1 MRDRRLGHRP
11 AGGRRA
17 GNYRPRNAFR
27 YVFRTIKVLSL
38 CSCLLIG
45 TAASQEAPVPG
56 TDPTA
61 LKYTT
66 DIRGTG
72 DPRADTAL
80 RAVSQLV
87 QLQEQAPTSAFGVV
101 NRARADQDRF
111 VQALQSEGYWAPT
124 LRVTINGLPLDTP
137 DLSDRLENAGNRAV
151 PIVVA
156 TDKGEPYRIGSI
168 SVRSVTPEG
177 DGAVKAA
184 AVDLG
189 VAVGDPARAEPILAA
204 ERRLLDRL
212 LASGH
217 PLAVVQGRDTV
228 VNHDRK
234 RMDVAWRL
242 APGPEAQFAAPKVE
256 GAERVDT
263 AFLERYAAG
272 RLAGERYNPE
282 ALERARRSLLA
293 LGPFASVR
301 TQAADRLDAAGRLP
315 TTFTVAERARHAIGL
330 TAAYETN
337 YGPSVR
343 AYWEHRNLFGGAE
356 RLRVEA
362 EVARI
367 GTGGS
372 IGEMTYRGG
381 ATYRDPGLFGRDL
394 TLVVSLFALRERLEA
409 YDRDAITGTVLLE
422 QRLSERLSVQAGPT
436 VDFGSS
442 GPPGGTL
449 SPYQIVGITGGGR
462 YDGTD
467 SLLDPAK
474 GWRLNGA
481 VTPSWSFSTGAP
493 FAPARVNATT
503 YWDVLGDRRT
513 ILAARGTLGSLLGA
527 SLPDVPR
534 HVRFYGGGGGSVRG
548 YDYQSIGPRDA
559 QNRPS
564 GGGSLVEA
572 SFEVR
577 QRIWGD
583 VGAVTFVDAGSVGS
597 SSAPDFNNLRIGA
610 GVGLRYYTPIGPI
623 RADIAV
629 PLVKQS
635 NSSSFGL
642 YVGIGQAF

>member
-1 MRDRRLGHRP
+1 M
-11 AGGRRA
+11 
-17 GNYRPRNAFR
+17 GNFRGRNAFR
-27 YVFRTIKVLSL
+27 YVFRTMKALGL
-38 CSCLLIG
+38 CSCLLVG
-45 TAASQEAPVPG
+45 TAASEEAVP
-56 TDPTA
+56 PQPSA
-61 LKYTT
+61 EPASLKYTT
-66 DIRGTG
+66 EIRATG
-72 DPRADTAL
+72 DSRADAAL

-111 VQALQSEGYWAPT
+111 ARALESEGYWGAAT
-124 LRVTINGLPLDTP
+124 RVTINGMPLDSP
-137 DLSDRLENAGNRAV
+137 DLSDRLDSAGDRAV
-151 PIVVA
+151 PVVV
-156 TDKGEPYRIGSI
+156 TVNKGEPYRIASV

-177 DGAVKAA
+177 TDAVAA
-184 AVDLG
+184 AAADLG

-242 APGPEAQFAAPKVE
+242 APGPEARFAAPKVE

-263 AFLERYAAG
+263 GFLERYAAG

-282 ALERARRSLLA
+282 ALDRARRSLLA

-301 TQAADRLDAAGRLP
+301 ARAAERLDAAGRLP

-343 AYWEHRNLFGGAE
+343 AYWEHRNLLGGAQ

-436 VDFGSS
+436 VDIGSS

-449 SPYQIVGITGGGR
+449 TPYQIVGITGGSR

-493 FAPARVNATT
+493 FAPARATAST
-503 YWDVLGDRRT
+503 YWDVRGDRRT
-513 ILAARGTLGSLLGA
+513 ILAARGT
-527 SLPDVPR
+527 
-534 HVRFYGGGGGSVRG
+534 
-548 YDYQSIGPRDA
+548 
-559 QNRPS
+559 
-564 GGGSLVEA
+564 
-572 SFEVR
+572 
-577 QRIWGD
+577 
-583 VGAVTFVDAGSVGS
+583 VG
-597 SSAPDFNNLRIGA
+597 
-610 GVGLRYYTPIGPI
+610 
-623 RADIAV
+623 
-629 PLVKQS
+629 
-635 NSSSFGL
+635 
-642 YVGIGQAF
+642 